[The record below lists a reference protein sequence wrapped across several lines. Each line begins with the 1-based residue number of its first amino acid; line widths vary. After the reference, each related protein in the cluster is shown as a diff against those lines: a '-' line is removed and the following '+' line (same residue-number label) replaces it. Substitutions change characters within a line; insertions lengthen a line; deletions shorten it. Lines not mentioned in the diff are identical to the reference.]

1 MSTLLLGKRRP
12 GRQKE
17 CLTGLNGEA
26 LMGGVPGPERGRS
39 RKSALDRVGGW
50 FIYLYCE
57 GWSGKIATKGTVSR
71 WGFG

>member
-12 GRQKE
+12 GHQKE

-39 RKSALDRVGGW
+39 RKSAPGP
-50 FIYLYCE
+50 C
-57 GWSGKIATKGTVSR
+57 
-71 WGFG
+71 WGVVYIRLL